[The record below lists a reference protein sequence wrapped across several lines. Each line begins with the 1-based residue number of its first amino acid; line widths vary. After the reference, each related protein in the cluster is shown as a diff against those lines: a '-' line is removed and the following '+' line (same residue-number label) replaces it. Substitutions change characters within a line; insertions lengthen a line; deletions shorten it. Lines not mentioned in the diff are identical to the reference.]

1 MNNTLDLGLQFITLD
16 NMFVFKTNDFELDEE
31 GMLIFYNSEESKFF
45 EDFFTTFSVNVL
57 LESDNVHR
65 IQMESYV
72 KYSSFKKQLENF
84 LNQYKEKY
92 KRLNALEKAFKNIN
106 EGETICILPAWLNI
120 DTDTYLAIREEL
132 CKYNG
137 KENNGLRAFL
147 KTVTDN
153 YNINHYE
160 GNNRINIGEKDK
172 KKRECRWCHRTI
184 KSKPCATFNEDA
196 HAISEGLGNKNLILF
211 EECDECNHKFAAS
224 IETDI
229 INQLKLLNTFWGVI
243 GKNGIPKIKF
253 EGTIIENKGNQ
264 KIEINSNQI
273 EFKDNVPVAVHYN
286 GDSIVLQNIYKALCK
301 FALGLVKDKE
311 LLKLYK
317 WTIDWINGN
326 EEVTK
331 LPVVKEL
338 FTYKFFPKYPVL
350 QLYIRKNDNKNVPQM
365 FAIFYHTNI
374 VYLYISPQNRAEL
387 EKFNKEE
394 SYNNFIET
402 LPYQDV
408 NWKNVDLSDNTRRS
422 TSMTLNFKKRYNKK
436 QQ

>member
-172 KKRECRWCHRTI
+172 KHCV
-184 KSKPCATFNEDA
+184 
-196 HAISEGLGNKNLILF
+196 NL
-211 EECDECNHKFAAS
+211 
-224 IETDI
+224 
-229 INQLKLLNTFWGVI
+229 
-243 GKNGIPKIKF
+243 
-253 EGTIIENKGNQ
+253 
-264 KIEINSNQI
+264 
-273 EFKDNVPVAVHYN
+273 
-286 GDSIVLQNIYKALCK
+286 
-301 FALGLVKDKE
+301 
-311 LLKLYK
+311 
-317 WTIDWINGN
+317 
-326 EEVTK
+326 
-331 LPVVKEL
+331 
-338 FTYKFFPKYPVL
+338 
-350 QLYIRKNDNKNVPQM
+350 R
-365 FAIFYHTNI
+365 
-374 VYLYISPQNRAEL
+374 
-387 EKFNKEE
+387 
-394 SYNNFIET
+394 
-402 LPYQDV
+402 
-408 NWKNVDLSDNTRRS
+408 
-422 TSMTLNFKKRYNKK
+422 
-436 QQ
+436 

>member
-1 MNNTLDLGLQFITLD
+1 M
-16 NMFVFKTNDFELDEE
+16 
-31 GMLIFYNSEESKFF
+31 
-45 EDFFTTFSVNVL
+45 
-57 LESDNVHR
+57 
-65 IQMESYV
+65 
-72 KYSSFKKQLENF
+72 
-84 LNQYKEKY
+84 
-92 KRLNALEKAFKNIN
+92 
-106 EGETICILPAWLNI
+106 
-120 DTDTYLAIREEL
+120 
-132 CKYNG
+132 
-137 KENNGLRAFL
+137 
-147 KTVTDN
+147 
-153 YNINHYE
+153 
-160 GNNRINIGEKDK
+160 
-172 KKRECRWCHRTI
+172 
-184 KSKPCATFNEDA
+184 
-196 HAISEGLGNKNLILF
+196 
-211 EECDECNHKFAAS
+211 
-224 IETDI
+224 
-229 INQLKLLNTFWGVI
+229 NTFWGVI

-374 VYLYISPQNRAEL
+374 VYLYIIPQNRAEL

-394 SYNNFIET
+394 NYNKFIET

-422 TSMTLNFKKRYNKK
+422 ISMTLNFKKRYNKK

>member
-1 MNNTLDLGLQFITLD
+1 M
-16 NMFVFKTNDFELDEE
+16 
-31 GMLIFYNSEESKFF
+31 
-45 EDFFTTFSVNVL
+45 
-57 LESDNVHR
+57 
-65 IQMESYV
+65 
-72 KYSSFKKQLENF
+72 
-84 LNQYKEKY
+84 
-92 KRLNALEKAFKNIN
+92 
-106 EGETICILPAWLNI
+106 
-120 DTDTYLAIREEL
+120 
-132 CKYNG
+132 
-137 KENNGLRAFL
+137 
-147 KTVTDN
+147 
-153 YNINHYE
+153 
-160 GNNRINIGEKDK
+160 
-172 KKRECRWCHRTI
+172 
-184 KSKPCATFNEDA
+184 
-196 HAISEGLGNKNLILF
+196 
-211 EECDECNHKFAAS
+211 
-224 IETDI
+224 
-229 INQLKLLNTFWGVI
+229 
-243 GKNGIPKIKF
+243 
-253 EGTIIENKGNQ
+253 
-264 KIEINSNQI
+264 
-273 EFKDNVPVAVHYN
+273 
-286 GDSIVLQNIYKALCK
+286 CK

-374 VYLYISPQNRAEL
+374 VYLYIIPQNRAEL